1 MQRVLMLV
9 AHPDDE
15 ALFGFHDL
23 YYNNVTVICFTCG
36 SNPKRRAE
44 FECSARTLKFQGHML
59 NYIESQ
65 GGPNRIDS
73 WKNITDATFYQNEV
87 RPLIG
92 DNHYDIVVS
101 HDADGEYHNIQ
112 HIRVHEIA
120 QHTAKALNISFAS
133 FRERWDLNYTKELI
147 ETKQRLLPAIYP
159 SQSSAINY
167 YMNFY
172 EPK

>member
-1 MQRVLMLV
+1 M
-9 AHPDDE
+9 
-15 ALFGFHDL
+15 
-23 YYNNVTVICFTCG
+23 
-36 SNPKRRAE
+36 
-44 FECSARTLKFQGHML
+44 
-59 NYIESQ
+59 
-65 GGPNRIDS
+65 
-73 WKNITDATFYQNEV
+73 TDATFYRNEV

-92 DNHYDIVVS
+92 YDKYDIVVS

-120 QHTAKALNISFAS
+120 QHTAKALNIPFAS
-133 FRERWDLNYTKELI
+133 FRERWNLNYTKELV

-172 EPK
+172 EPT